1 MTGLRSTSTVDVLGS
16 RMSWVEVGDGP
27 PVLFLHGNPTSSFL
41 WRNILGPVAD
51 RGWRCLALDL
61 IGMGRSG
68 KPDLGYRL
76 ADHVRYLDAFLDTL
90 ELPPAVLVGHDWG
103 AVLAI
108 DLLGRRPD
116 RATGLAVMEG
126 HLHPVDGWADLGGGD
141 LFETLRRPGTGE
153 RMVLE
158 DNLFVEQVLPAG
170 MAHRLSDGEFAAYR
184 EPFLAPAHRR
194 PVLQWA
200 REIPVA
206 GEPADVVALVESN
219 QRVLA
224 TARVPVLLMH
234 ATPGAVVTATE
245 VEWCRRTCPG
255 VEIVHV
261 GEGTH
266 FLPEDRPAEIAASL
280 VAWLPGT
287 TRVS

>member
-1 MTGLRSTSTVDVLGS
+1 MTGLPSTSTIDVLDS
-16 RMSWVEVGDGP
+16 RMSWAEVGDGP

-76 ADHVRYLDAFLDTL
+76 ADHVRYLDAFLDAL

-108 DLLGRRPD
+108 DLLGS
-116 RATGLAVMEG
+116 
-126 HLHPVDGWADLGGGD
+126 
-141 LFETLRRPGTGE
+141 
-153 RMVLE
+153 VL
-158 DNLFVEQVLPAG
+158 VEQVLPAG
-170 MAHRLSDGEFAAYR
+170 MAHRLSDEEFAAYR
-184 EPFLAPAHRR
+184 APFPDPAHRW
-194 PVLQWA
+194 PILQWT

-206 GEPADVVALVESN
+206 GDPADVVAVVGSN

-224 TARVPVLLMH
+224 TAQVPVLLLH
-234 ATPGAVVTATE
+234 ATPGAVVTETE

-266 FLPEDRPAEIAASL
+266 FLPEDRPAEIASSL

-287 TRVS
+287 TQAS